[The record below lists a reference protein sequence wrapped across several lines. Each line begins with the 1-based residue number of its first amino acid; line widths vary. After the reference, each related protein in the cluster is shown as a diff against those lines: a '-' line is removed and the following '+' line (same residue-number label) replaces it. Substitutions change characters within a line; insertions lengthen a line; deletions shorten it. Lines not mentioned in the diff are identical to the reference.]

1 MMAVTLDLAKQWLKI
16 DWNDEDSLIAMLIDG
31 AKEELLKSGIKER
44 ESLVYDRAILM
55 LVSHWYANRTGTDDS
70 NDILSRPL
78 TFGIQDAILKLKAE
92 GDPDAQTT
100 G

>member
-1 MMAVTLDLAKQWLKI
+1 MAVTLDLAKQWLKI